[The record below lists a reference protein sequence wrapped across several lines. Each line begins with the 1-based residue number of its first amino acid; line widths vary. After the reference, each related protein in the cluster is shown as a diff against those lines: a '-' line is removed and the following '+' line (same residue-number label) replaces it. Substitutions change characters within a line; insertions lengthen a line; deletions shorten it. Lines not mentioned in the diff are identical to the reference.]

1 MKIDIVD
8 RIMESPQLNL
18 YLEKIH
24 EKLAD
29 EQRRR
34 AEFFETI
41 TEDDKAE
48 FINGEIVIQSPA
60 KYEHNT
66 VSGNLFA
73 LMTSYVKRNDV
84 GWVGAEKVFI
94 SLTRNDYEPDICFFR
109 KSVADKF
116 KAGQMRFP
124 APDLIVEVLSPSTK
138 DRDRGVKFIDYAAH
152 GVREYWIIDPVAQV
166 LEQYLL
172 LETGEYDLALK
183 SDSGSVKSTAIPGFE
198 IPIRA
203 VFDANENIA
212 ALEKLLKQS
221 VE

>member
-1 MKIDIVD
+1 
-8 RIMESPQLNL
+8 
-18 YLEKIH
+18 
-24 EKLAD
+24 
-29 EQRRR
+29 
-34 AEFFETI
+34 
-41 TEDDKAE
+41 
-48 FINGEIVIQSPA
+48 
-60 KYEHNT
+60 
-66 VSGNLFA
+66 
-73 LMTSYVKRNDV
+73 
-84 GWVGAEKVFI
+84 
-94 SLTRNDYEPDICFFR
+94 
-109 KSVADKF
+109 VADKF
-116 KAGQMRFP
+116 EAGQMRFP
-124 APDLIVEVLSPSTK
+124 APDLIVEILSPSTEA
-138 DRDRGVKFIDYAAH
+138 RDRGVKFTDYAAH